1 MLGTTRRVSKWHS
14 WDQTQDARCLT
25 RRLPHCFLT
34 HTGMGARRR
43 MHLHGRELVSS
54 HHSPP
59 LSPRAPPL
67 YRRET
72 GASSTERIVS
82 SENVLGGLCPCPSHK
97 AWKLR
102 VGPYRATTE
111 GSSCSLRMRSCG
123 WALFEDD
130 LCPYVEEICSQ
141 RQTHTEGRW
150 YEDTGRTATYKVN
163 TNEARLVYCAI

>member
-43 MHLHGRELVSS
+43 MHPHGRELVSS

-82 SENVLGGLCPCPSHK
+82 SENVLGGLCPRSSHK

-111 GSSCSLRMRSCG
+111 GSSCSVRMRSCG

>member
-43 MHLHGRELVSS
+43 MHPHGRELVSS

-82 SENVLGGLCPCPSHK
+82 SENVLGGLCPRSSHK

-111 GSSCSLRMRSCG
+111 GSSCSVRMRSCG

-141 RQTHTEGRW
+141 R
-150 YEDTGRTATYKVN
+150 
-163 TNEARLVYCAI
+163 